1 LLSSEENARPESI
14 AAIVEY
20 ATARGVINPTV
31 TKHKHHFWELRG
43 GGRDRKDWPLV
54 WQVAKELGIKGGA
67 GNSDQTQITHPDKV
81 VLPPKPWTREVST
94 MLGDQDY
101 PVPGTPAAE
110 ATKRYSPSQL
120 KQQKMMEELVG
131 ALEILPDV
139 IENLTEYTVESLEPY
154 AQRLILATVVLQ
166 QIEAKLYEQYD
177 GGDRLGGDADD
188 DEDTE
193 IFEPMVADELSEAD
207 KDMAIAALAG
217 GADGD

>member
-1 LLSSEENARPESI
+1 
-14 AAIVEY
+14 
-20 ATARGVINPTV
+20 
-31 TKHKHHFWELRG
+31 
-43 GGRDRKDWPLV
+43 
-54 WQVAKELGIKGGA
+54 
-67 GNSDQTQITHPDKV
+67 
-81 VLPPKPWTREVST
+81 